1 MRRLHQEAYTHGI
14 AERAHAPEISVLLER
29 YAGYAVDGLGA
40 PYAAFN
46 LAALDQYRD
55 NLMVLTPD
63 RAGDYAYLHYGR
75 DISRAS
81 GFDQTGRR
89 VGDLSP
95 AMAISTI
102 RNYDRALKL
111 GAALYTV
118 QRTAHSARTSVWE
131 SLIMPVIS
139 EAGDRYILVF
149 TKPVELRE
157 QLLAAVLDSSTD
169 GVFAFSPIRGRDGLI
184 EDALITTANR
194 RGAEII
200 GRKIDS
206 LINRS
211 ALQNLPILTENNL
224 WERCVAVMEARQ
236 LDRFETDYTI
246 SGREFWFQ
254 IALTALEDGLV
265 MTLTDVTDL
274 KLANLALQSRAAS
287 LAIEVGRERAS
298 VQALATEIS
307 ARETREIELRR
318 MAETDPL
325 TGLLNRRTF
334 EDSVSGEI
342 ALAHTSDLA
351 LTVMVIDLDLFKAVN
366 DSYGHATGDTV
377 LKITAEKLGFSVR
390 RGSDLVGRMGGEE
403 FAICLPR
410 AEAAHGRR
418 IAESLRAALA
428 GTRIPTS
435 CGKFIR
441 VTASFGLATLL
452 PDEDFRTLFERA
464 DQALYA
470 AKKAGRN
477 CVRFARPDQKFLQH
491 I

>member
-1 MRRLHQEAYTHGI
+1 MHLETYTHGI
-14 AERAHAPEISVLLER
+14 AERAHAPEIGALLER
-29 YAGYAVDGLGA
+29 YAGYAAEGMGA

-55 NLMVLTPD
+55 SLMILAPD
-63 RAGDYAYLHYGR
+63 KTGDYAYLHYGR
-75 DISRAS
+75 DISKTT

-89 VGDLSP
+89 VGDMSP
-95 AMAISTI
+95 AMAIAAI
-102 RNYDRALKL
+102 RNYDRAIEL
-111 GAALYTV
+111 GCPLYAV
-118 QRTAHSARTSVWE
+118 QRTLDSSKASVWE

-149 TKPVELRE
+149 TKPVEFRE

-169 GVFAFSPIRGRDGLI
+169 GVFAFSPMRNSNGHI

-194 RGAEII
+194 RAAEII
-200 GRKIDS
+200 GRRIDG
-206 LINRS
+206 LINQP
-211 ALQNLPILTENNL
+211 ALKNLPILTENNL
-224 WERCVAVMEARQ
+224 WERCVAVMEAQ
-236 LDRFETDYTI
+236 KPERFETDYTI
-246 SGREFWFQ
+246 EGREFWFQ

-265 MTLTDVTDL
+265 MTLTDVTEM

-307 ARETREIELRR
+307 ARERREIELRR
-318 MAETDPL
+318 MADTDPL

-334 EDSVSGEI
+334 EISMRGEI
-342 ALAHTSDLA
+342 AMAHANDA
-351 LTVMVIDLDLFKAVN
+351 PLTVMVVDLDLFKSVN
-366 DSYGHATGDTV
+366 DTYGHATGDTV
-377 LKITAEKLGFSVR
+377 LKVTAEKLGISVR
-390 RGSDLVGRMGGEE
+390 RDSDLVGRMGGEE
-403 FAICLPR
+403 FAVCLPR

-418 IAESLRAALA
+418 IAESLRAAIA
-428 GTRIPTS
+428 GTRIATN

-441 VTASFGLATLL
+441 VTASFGVATLV
-452 PDEDFRTLFERA
+452 PGEDFRALFERA

-477 CVRFARPDQKFLQH
+477 CVRFARPDKTFIEH
-491 I
+491 V

>member
-1 MRRLHQEAYTHGI
+1 LHQEAHTHGI
-14 AERAHAPEISVLLER
+14 AERAHAPEIGALLER
-29 YAGYAVDGLGA
+29 YAGYAMDGLGA

-55 NLMVLTPD
+55 NLMILAPD

-75 DISRAS
+75 DISKAS

-89 VGDLSP
+89 VGDMPP
-95 AMAISTI
+95 AMAIATI
-102 RNYDRALKL
+102 RNYDHALKL

-118 QRTAHSARTSVWE
+118 QRTAHASRASVWE

-139 EAGDRYILVF
+139 EAGDHYILVF

-169 GVFAFSPIRGRDGLI
+169 GVFAFSPVRGNDGVI
-184 EDALITTANR
+184 EDAVITTANR

-224 WERCVAVMEARQ
+224 WERCVAVMNARK

-298 VQALATEIS
+298 VQALATEITE
-307 ARETREIELRR
+307 RERREIELRR

-325 TGLLNRRTF
+325 TGLLNRRVF
-334 EDSVSGEI
+334 ADGVSSAIE
-342 ALAHTSDLA
+342 LARSSDTA
-351 LTVMVIDLDLFKAVN
+351 LTVMVIDLDLFKSVN
-366 DSYGHATGDTV
+366 DTYGHATGDTV
-377 LKITAEKLGFSVR
+377 LKITAEKLGLSVR
-390 RGSDLVGRMGGEE
+390 RGSDLVGRLGGEE

-435 CGKFIR
+435 CGAFIR
-441 VTASFGLATLL
+441 VTASFGVATLL
-452 PDEDFRTLFERA
+452 PGEDFQTLFERA

-477 CVRFARPDQKFLQH
+477 CVQFARPERKLLENS
-491 I
+491 

>member
-1 MRRLHQEAYTHGI
+1 MHHETHTHGI
-14 AERAHAPEISVLLER
+14 AERAHAPEIGALLER
-29 YAGYAVDGLGA
+29 YVGYAAEGLGA

-75 DISRAS
+75 DIAKAT

-89 VGDLSP
+89 VGDMSP
-95 AMAISTI
+95 ALAIATI
-102 RNYDRALKL
+102 RNYDRALEL
-111 GAALYTV
+111 GCALYTV
-118 QRTAHSARTSVWE
+118 QRATHAARASVWE

-139 EAGDRYILVF
+139 EAGDRLILEF

-169 GVFAFSPIRGRDGLI
+169 GVFAFSPLRDGNGVI

-194 RGAEII
+194 RAAEII

-206 LINRS
+206 LINRP
-211 ALQNLPILTENNL
+211 ALKNLPILTENNL
-224 WERCVAVMEARQ
+224 WERCVAVMEARK

-246 SGREFWFQ
+246 EGREFWFQ

-274 KLANLALQSRAAS
+274 KRANLALQSRAAS
-287 LAIEVGRERAS
+287 LAIEIGRERAS

-307 ARETREIELRR
+307 ARERREIELRR
-318 MAETDPL
+318 MAETDSL

-334 EDSVSGEI
+334 EIGMRGEI
-342 ALAHTSDLA
+342 AMAHASGSP
-351 LTVMVIDLDLFKAVN
+351 LTVMVVDLDLFKSVN
-366 DSYGHATGDTV
+366 DTYGHATGDTV
-377 LKITAEKLGFSVR
+377 LKITAEKLGTSVR
-390 RGSDLVGRMGGEE
+390 RDSDLVGRMGGEE

-435 CGKFIR
+435 CGEIIQ
-441 VTASFGLATLL
+441 VTASFGVASLL
-452 PDEDFRTLFERA
+452 PNEDFSSLVERA
-464 DQALYA
+464 DKALYL
-470 AKKAGRN
+470 AKKQGRN
-477 CVRFARPDQKFLQH
+477 RVNFADPGEKLVQLV
-491 I
+491 